1 MQRPVDGDAARDRAR
16 VVIGGDGGDQAEA
29 VDGGAQHGEAGGV
42 DAVVVGEQDLQGHH
56 PIVADAPAR
65 GRAALDPGSPRTAP
79 APTSTPGVPCHPRG
93 SALPP
98 VICPG
103 DTRLPSALQENDG
116 PRRKSAEARLRR
128 SPVTDAKHA
137 PHDLGG
143 RRLTVRRMAAL
154 TAALI
159 AVTFWLGNFF
169 VLYYSFRAPATA
181 DVVRQAL
188 LGMVLFFLAGLLLGR
203 VQRKNHEMQAL
214 LAASSLSDRLTGLYN
229 YGTFVDYLHNE
240 ATKID
245 RYGGELTLIMLD
257 LDHFKQFND
266 RHGHEPGNDVL
277 RRVGATL
284 RNAVRDADMA
294 ARYGGEEFAV
304 LIRGDETHGYE
315 LAERLRRAIET
326 TAVEVRDGGEVFC
339 TVSAGVAT
347 YPVGAADETELV
359 ERADDALY
367 ESKRRGRNRVTI
379 YAGVAE
385 QSELPASLSA

>member
-1 MQRPVDGDAARDRAR
+1 MV
-16 VVIGGDGGDQAEA
+16 
-29 VDGGAQHGEAGGV
+29 
-42 DAVVVGEQDLQGHH
+42 
-56 PIVADAPAR
+56 
-65 GRAALDPGSPRTAP
+65 S
-79 APTSTPGVPCHPRG
+79 
-93 SALPP
+93 
-98 VICPG
+98 
-103 DTRLPSALQENDG
+103 
-116 PRRKSAEARLRR
+116 
-128 SPVTDAKHA
+128 DAKHA

-143 RRLTVRRMAAL
+143 RRLTVRRLAAL
-154 TAALI
+154 AAALVAVSCLVFVLGADYLWPLFI
-159 AVTFWLGNFF
+159 FPLLLATVFFFELGSLAVTFWLGNFF

-181 DVVRQAL
+181 GVVREAL
-188 LGMVLFFLAGLLLGR
+188 LGMALFFLAGLLLGR

-240 ATKID
+240 VTKSD

-266 RHGHEPGNDVL
+266 RHGHEAGNDVL

-284 RNAVRDADMA
+284 RNAVRDADIA
-294 ARYGGEEFAV
+294 ARYGGEEFTV
-304 LIRGDETHGYE
+304 LIRGDESHGYE

-326 TAVEVRDGGEVFC
+326 TAVEVRGGGEVFC

-347 YPVGAADETELV
+347 YPVSATDETELV